1 MCPLILRRKFQ
12 LLTEEQTAFSSHC
25 SVRSNHCVFIV
36 LISYLLVDFVPLF
49 AFAEW
54 VDNGFLLTGGGGGG
68 AGNRG

>member
-1 MCPLILRRKFQ
+1 M
-12 LLTEEQTAFSSHC
+12 
-25 SVRSNHCVFIV
+25 FIV

-68 AGNRG
+68 RKQRLTAGVKGH